1 MRCCLAVLFS
11 TLAILAVVG
20 RADDV
25 KFYEQNGVTY
35 QETHQVVQRPISETH
50 YQDQQR
56 TVYVEQYK
64 TQNQPLQQTFQTPVT
79 VYTMETY
86 WVNRW
91 NPFSE
96 PYLAYRYVPHTHW
109 ETARPNGASAD
120 ACARSGPPAADH
132 QDPGDDAARRGR
144 RAYQPGAGRLAAG
157 NQPRSVC
164 PERRDRGA
172 ARQLWRRQP
181 EARRWKAIR
190 RGRAPLG
197 TPPTARS
204 SVEA

>member
-11 TLAILAVVG
+11 TLAILAVAVVG

-109 ETARPNGASAD
+109 ETRVQTVQVPTLVREVVPQQQTIKTPVTTQRVVAEEHISRVPVALRPGTSPDPFAQSGATVAQAPATLAAPAGGTPLESD
-120 ACARSGPPAADH
+120 PPRQSTAWHAADGSL
-132 QDPGDDAARRGR
+132 QR
-144 RAYQPGAGRLAAG
+144 
-157 NQPRSVC
+157 
-164 PERRDRGA
+164 
-172 ARQLWRRQP
+172 
-181 EARRWKAIR
+181 
-190 RGRAPLG
+190 
-197 TPPTARS
+197 
-204 SVEA
+204 